1 MNAIR
6 LLLFVI
12 GLVVPGAMLRAQDL
26 SVADLEFIAPI
37 VETQIRDG
45 RIPGAVVLVGHRGK
59 VVYRQA
65 FGSRALEPTAEAMT
79 VDTIFDL
86 ASLTKAVATTTAV
99 LQLAERRRLNLDAP
113 VSRYWRGF
121 SAHRKGAI
129 TIRQL
134 LAHTSGLRADFE
146 GKQTWTGA
154 EAAARRVAG
163 ETPVAPPGSRMIY
176 SDLNFLVLG
185 ELVRR
190 VSGQPLDA
198 YCRRRIFE
206 PLAMDS
212 TRFLPPESWQARIA
226 PAERADAGLP
236 RGIVHDPTARR
247 MGGVAGH
254 AGLFSTADDLATFA
268 QALLDGGVGHSH
280 RILRRETVAQLML
293 PQPPAA
299 GPDLRGLGWRAE
311 PPLVANRDELP
322 PAGAIVHFGYTG
334 TALWVDPVTE
344 TYLIVL
350 TNRLHARAGDAD
362 PLRRQIAGLVGAAL
376 GPLPFAQLVT
386 GRPQLARYASLR
398 SDQRRR
404 QQQHRIATGIDVLA
418 ADGYSPLRG
427 ARIGLITNQTGV
439 GADGRR
445 SIDLLRG
452 APGVTLAALF
462 SPEHGPAGSVDA
474 AVPSG
479 VDAASGLP
487 VHSLYGNTR
496 RPTPAM
502 LEGLDALVFDIQD
515 AGTRFY
521 TYAATMAYAME
532 AAAAKGIPFY
542 VLDRPN
548 PIGGAIVQGPML
560 DADRTS
566 FTAYLPMPVRHGM
579 TIGELARM
587 FNEEKP
593 IGARLTVIPMAGY
606 GREAWF
612 DQTGLPW
619 INPSPNLRSLAAAS
633 LYPGVG
639 LIEGANVSVGRGTP
653 TPFQVVGAPWAD
665 AATLAAHLNER
676 HIPGVYFLPTHFVP
690 DAGPFRNQAC
700 HGVRIVLA
708 DRLILDAPAL
718 GIELAGALYR
728 LFPDRFRLDLTL
740 GAIGS
745 RQVVEAIHDGTDP
758 RDIAAAWQ
766 APLAVFEKTRARYL
780 IY

>member
-1 MNAIR
+1 MNANR
-6 LLLFVI
+6 LLLALLLFVV
-12 GLVVPGAMLRAQDL
+12 GLLLPGPMLRAQEL

-45 RIPGAVVLVGHRGK
+45 SIPGAVVVVGHRGK

-65 FGSRALEPTAEAMT
+65 FGSRALERTAESMT
-79 VDTIFDL
+79 ADTVFDL

-121 SAHRKGAI
+121 SAHHKGAI

-154 EAAARRVAG
+154 AAAARQVAD
-163 ETPVAPPGSRMIY
+163 ETPVAAPGNRIIY

-190 VSGQPLDA
+190 VSGLPLDV
-198 YCRRRIFE
+198 YCRRHIFE
-206 PLAMDS
+206 PLGMDS
-212 TRFLPPESWQARIA
+212 TCFVPPESWQARIA

-236 RGIVHDPTARR
+236 RGVVHDPTARR

-268 QALLDGGVGHSH
+268 QALLDGGIGSGH
-280 RILRRETVAQLML
+280 RILRRETVAQMML

-311 PPLVANRDELP
+311 PPLVANRDQLP
-322 PAGAIVHFGYTG
+322 PAGAIAHFGYTG
-334 TALWVDPVTE
+334 TAIWIDPVTE

-350 TNRLHARAGDAD
+350 TNRLHARARDAD

-376 GPLPFAQLVT
+376 GPLPFAQIVA
-386 GRPQLARYASLR
+386 GRPQLARFGSLR
-398 SDQRRR
+398 SDQRQR
-404 QQQHRIATGIDVLA
+404 QLQHRIATGIDVLA

-439 GADGRR
+439 SADGRR

-462 SPEHGPAGSVDA
+462 SPEHGPAGTVDA

-479 VDAASGLP
+479 VDAATGLP
-487 VHSLYGNTR
+487 VHSLYGDTR

-521 TYAATMAYAME
+521 TYATTMAYAME

-542 VLDRPN
+542 VFDRPD
-548 PIGGAIVQGPML
+548 PIGAAIVQGPML
-560 DADRTS
+560 DADQTS

-606 GREAWF
+606 HRDAWF

-619 INPSPNLRSLAAAS
+619 INPSPNLRSLVAAS

-639 LIEGANVSVGRGTP
+639 LIEGANVSVGRSRRPSWSSARPGPTRQPWPPTSTNVTFPVCIFCRRTSSP
-653 TPFQVVGAPWAD
+653 TPAPSAIRP
-665 AATLAAHLNER
+665 ATASASSS
-676 HIPGVYFLPTHFVP
+676 PTV
-690 DAGPFRNQAC
+690 
-700 HGVRIVLA
+700 
-708 DRLILDAPAL
+708 
-718 GIELAGALYR
+718 
-728 LFPDRFRLDLTL
+728 
-740 GAIGS
+740 
-745 RQVVEAIHDGTDP
+745 
-758 RDIAAAWQ
+758 
-766 APLAVFEKTRARYL
+766 
-780 IY
+780 